1 MTEQQQQ
8 PEQDN
13 SLKEKINQHTQR
25 WVQKGGQLL
34 GQMTGASN
42 AFTGFAEVERADPF
56 AAFRQQ
62 LPSLSKK
69 VLSGRLQTLSK
80 VVNHVVP
87 SGALDQLADRVFEQ
101 MSLVAEQ
108 ISQVQEV
115 LSAANAHT
123 LEELTQQSTEQADEL
138 AAYLTNRNRVIAAA
152 QGAVTGATGLIGAII
167 DVPLVLLLILR
178 TIYQTAQ
185 AYGMNLEGE
194 EGRQRVLSI
203 LARLDL
209 SLLVE
214 KQTILLSMSTL
225 QQFVAQGNLAEL
237 QSLVGSANST
247 DFFKKLAADLSESLN
262 LPISA
267 TLLSRLVPVASGATN
282 ALYNARVV
290 SLVAQA
296 AQAEFRG
303 DARPAPSHLDP
314 QTQAQLEHFAEQ
326 VEADIALETADAP
339 PPPPKPARKR
349 TVRARKTD
357 DGAIEPVSKTQH

>member
-8 PEQDN
+8 PEQDSN
-13 SLKEKINQHTQR
+13 LKDKLNQRAQH
-25 WVQKGGQLL
+25 WVQKGGRLL
-34 GQMTGASN
+34 GQMTGAST
-42 AFTGFAEVERADPF
+42 AFVGFQDVDHADPF

-62 LPSLSKK
+62 LPNLSKK
-69 VLSGRLQTLSK
+69 VLGGRFQTLTK

-87 SGALDQLADRVFEQ
+87 SVAFDQLADRVFEQ
-101 MSLVAEQ
+101 MSVFATQ

-115 LSAANAHT
+115 LSAAQ
-123 LEELTQQSTEQADEL
+123 LTSIDEL
-138 AAYLTNRNRVIAAA
+138 ARQPAAQADDLVDYLTNRNRVIAAA
-152 QGAVTGATGLIGAII
+152 QGALTGATGLVGAIV

-185 AYGMNLEGE
+185 AYGVDLDGE
-194 EGRQRVLSI
+194 DGRQHVLSI

-214 KQTILLSMSTL
+214 KQSILLSLGTV
-225 QQFVAQGNLAEL
+225 QQFVAQGNLSEL

-247 DFFKKLAADLSESLN
+247 DFFKKLAADLSDSLN

-267 TLLSRLVPVASGATN
+267 TFLSRLVPLASGATN

-290 SLVAQA
+290 SMVAQA
-296 AQAEFRG
+296 AQAEFRFVDPV
-303 DARPAPSHLDP
+303 DAPLDAA
-314 QTQAQLEHFAEQ
+314 TQAQLTHFAEQ
-326 VEADIALETADAP
+326 VQADIALDAEQA
-339 PPPPKPARKR
+339 PPKPARKR

-357 DGAIEPVSKTQH
+357 DGAIEPVNKTQH